1 MIVENEINLHGGGG
15 GGGRGGGFANKTDN
29 RTVFDKHRK
38 KRF

>member
-1 MIVENEINLHGGGG
+1 MIVENEINLHG
-15 GGGRGGGFANKTDN
+15 GGGFANKTDN

>member
-1 MIVENEINLHGGGG
+1 MIMENEINLHGG
-15 GGGRGGGFANKTDN
+15 GGGFANKTDN

>member
-1 MIVENEINLHGGGG
+1 MIVEIEINLHGGGG
-15 GGGRGGGFANKTDN
+15 GEGGRFANKTDN